1 MKPQENSGSARTQTE
16 QSHWAAHASE
26 GQVWLGRPAGS
37 SRVVW
42 GLISCLQSVQLPWSK
57 VEHPR
62 PCIPLP
68 SLLAQCR
75 GSGELRRES
84 GSFGLQPTTASP
96 SGLPPPRHLPPAEL
110 PQVNPHRPPQWSSW
124 VCPASVCWRASQIR
138 PAAAPGTQP
147 NAVRALPSS
156 PQAPWSRRRLCWL
169 HTALGRDG
177 HSGLTCPC
185 HPHIPSGMGPSTQ
198 LWRAK
203 GGHPPV
209 SRTAKSR
216 VRRPE
221 PHGCGQLPGAS
232 SQRREQTRGSPSGRA
247 DPRLHTVVSATHQT
261 RQAGDMVLTRDTPGA
276 VMQGKGGG
284 GGHLVGESECSWTE
298 HEEAPPADTAGQDP
312 PKSDG
317 RCLGHVRG
325 FPRTPSW
332 SASLV

>member
-84 GSFGLQPTTASP
+84 GSFGLRPTTASP

-147 NAVRALPSS
+147 NAVRALPSLS
-156 PQAPWSRRRLCWL
+156 LRYQNWTRPLKFAATATFCLNFAEFSKQKETLFLSVLCTDHLTIYVVFVAPAQQR
-169 HTALGRDG
+169 
-177 HSGLTCPC
+177 GLKAETPC
-185 HPHIPSGMGPSTQ
+185 TS
-198 LWRAK
+198 
-203 GGHPPV
+203 
-209 SRTAKSR
+209 
-216 VRRPE
+216 
-221 PHGCGQLPGAS
+221 HGLS
-232 SQRREQTRGSPSGRA
+232 NT
-247 DPRLHTVVSATHQT
+247 
-261 RQAGDMVLTRDTPGA
+261 
-276 VMQGKGGG
+276 
-284 GGHLVGESECSWTE
+284 
-298 HEEAPPADTAGQDP
+298 
-312 PKSDG
+312 
-317 RCLGHVRG
+317 
-325 FPRTPSW
+325 
-332 SASLV
+332 